1 MNFKPLLNFALLVVF
16 GLLGLSA
23 HAQSAIQAG
32 TAQVEITPPL
42 GCPMWGYASRQEG
55 ANGVHD
61 PLMAK
66 VLILHSTETTIAL
79 VSWDV
84 CEFQSPGLHQ
94 QMKTRGIDHLLL
106 LCSHTHAGP
115 ALDAPFPSPEQ
126 PWKKTVEERILKA
139 IEEAQKNMFPAC
151 IAAGEGSITLG
162 YNRLRRD
169 PDGLATTL
177 FNNPER
183 IPFGPVDPTV
193 GVIRVTDQA
202 GVIRAVIVHY
212 ACHPVVL
219 GPNNLKISADYVG
232 AMYRTVEKE
241 LGNQAL
247 CLFAQGGAGDINPLF
262 MSREEGREEDFGPVE
277 KMGELLAKEVLS
289 VLEQMK
295 KVPGESAQLR
305 ASLDTVQ
312 VRHRW
317 EPDKDKPLKFGTTA
331 VLINSTIGIITL
343 PGEPFHKFQVDVRKQ
358 AGLPHAYM
366 FGYCDNTEQDW
377 PDYYLPDI
385 ESAARGGYGAGDSGI
400 AELGTGEL
408 LVNRGLIQLYTLRGL
423 LHDRPQPFRVGRP
436 Y

>member
-1 MNFKPLLNFALLVVF
+1 MFKKRLLILVQLTIFAFPCL
-16 GLLGLSA
+16 A
-23 HAQSAIQAG
+23 AYAQPAIQAG

-42 GCPMWGYASRQEG
+42 GCPMWGYSSRTEG

-66 VLILHSTETTIAL
+66 VLILQSTETTVAL

-84 CEFQSPGLHQ
+84 CEFQSPWLHQ
-94 QMKTRGIDHLLL
+94 QMKPLGIDHLLL

-115 ALDAPFPSPEQ
+115 FLDAPFPSADK

-139 IEEAQKNMFPAC
+139 IQEAQAHLFPAYV
-151 IAAGEGSITLG
+151 AAGEGSITLG

-169 PDGLATTL
+169 PDGLSTTL
-177 FNNPER
+177 FDNPER
-183 IPFGPVDPTV
+183 IPFGPVDPTA
-193 GVIRVTDQA
+193 GVIRVTDEA
-202 GVIRAVIVHY
+202 GAVRAVLVHY
-212 ACHPVVL
+212 GCHAVVM

-232 AMYRTVEKE
+232 AMYRAVEKE
-241 LGNQAL
+241 LGGQAL

-262 MSREEGREEDFGPVE
+262 MARGEGREEDFEPVE
-277 KMGELLAKEVLS
+277 KMGGFLAREVLA

-295 KVPGESAQLR
+295 PVRGESRQLR
-305 ASLDTVQ
+305 ASVETVQ
-312 VRHRW
+312 VHQRW
-317 EPDKDKPLKFGTTA
+317 APDKDKLLKFGTTA
-331 VLINSTIGIITL
+331 VLINGEIGILTL
-343 PGEPFHKFQVDVRKQ
+343 PGEPFHKFQVDTRAR

-366 FGYCDNTEQDW
+366 FGYCDNTEQNW
-377 PDYYLPDI
+377 PDYYFPDI

-423 LHDRPQPFRVGRP
+423 LSDTSKPYRVGKP